1 MTRLG
6 YVEPEDAQP
15 FVKKLFEKVGM
26 VPNLYCMMANSAM
39 SFDGFIKLNAS
50 LEGARLEKRYR
61 EMIYLATSQLNGC
74 EYCQASHTA
83 TSVEHKILT
92 SEECLQARRR
102 QSPDPRADALLKLTD
117 EVVTKR
123 GHVTDEV
130 LWRADGTCFP
140 AAHGTRFVSQRGA
153 RTATPR
159 SLSNSTAGPGVAC
172 CGSPRRSRSSMN

>member
-26 VPNLYCMMANSAM
+26 VPNLYCMMASSAM

-92 SEECLQARRR
+92 AEECLQARRR
-102 QSPDPRADALLKLTD
+102 RSPDPRADALLKFTD
-117 EVVTKR
+117 EVVTRR

-130 LWRADGTCFP
+130 L
-140 AAHGTRFVSQRGA
+140 QRVRDQGFEDHDIV
-153 RTATPR
+153 TAIAVIALAT
-159 SLSNSTAGPGVAC
+159 LSNYMANVGRPDMDYLDA
-172 CGSPRRSRSSMN
+172 PPID